1 MGKYNLI
8 EVNNKSEIKQW
19 LDFPARLYKK
29 DPHYVR
35 PLDEDVE
42 NVFDRKKNKLFRHGD
57 AVRFLLKD
65 EKGQVIGRI
74 AAFYDE
80 KTSNTYNKEEN
91 GQPTGGCGFFDCI
104 DNQEAANILFNAAK
118 KWNIEHGQEA
128 MDGPINFGDR
138 DYFWGCLYDGFTDP
152 VYNMPYNYPYYSKLF
167 ENYGFQVFFKQLTY
181 RRVFQVGGF
190 DPILHEKAK
199 RFYGN
204 PNYSFEILD
213 KRNIDKYA
221 DDFLIIYNKAWGS
234 IPGSTKLTRQ
244 HAIGLLKSLKP
255 IIDPRLMHFAYHIDE
270 NGNKVDLTK
279 EAIALQNLKD
289 LTLEYL
295 KKHPG
300 IKVARILPNRKEQF
314 FKNSEMLAN
323 KLRILWRV
331 KVSRI
336 CDRAISLVFG
346 IVPEHRGKGL
356 EAGLV
361 CSLESQHI
369 KKKFKYKDL
378 QLNWIGDFNPPM
390 MKIAESA
397 GASIYKT
404 HITYRYLFDREKP
417 FTRAKL
423 QKNK

>member
-1 MGKYNLI
+1 MGKYYI
-8 EVNNKSEIKQW
+8 TEVKTNKDIKQW
-19 LDFPARLYKK
+19 LDFPARLYKN
-29 DPHYVR
+29 DPHYVK
-35 PLDEDVE
+35 PLDDEIE
-42 NVFDRKKNKLFRHGD
+42 AIFDKSKNKLFRHGD
-57 AVRFLLKD
+57 AIRFILKD
-65 EKGQVIGRI
+65 KDGNVIGRI

-104 DNQEAANILFNAAK
+104 NDQEAADMLFDAAK
-118 KWNIEHGQEA
+118 QWNIEHGQEA

-152 VYNMPYNYPYYSKLF
+152 VYNMPYNFPYYNQLF
-167 ENYGFQVFFKQLTY
+167 ENYGFKIFFKQLTY
-181 RRVFQVGGF
+181 RRLFSLDGI

-204 PNYSFEILD
+204 PSYSFEILD

-244 HAIGLLKSLKP
+244 HAIGLLNSLKP

-270 NGNKVDLTK
+270 NGNKEPIGFFLLMIDLNQIYK
-279 EAIALQNLKD
+279 GLNGKMNL
-289 LTLEYL
+289 L
-295 KKHPG
+295 
-300 IKVARILPNRKEQF
+300 
-314 FKNSEMLAN
+314 N
-323 KLRILWRV
+323 KLRVFWRV
-331 KVSRI
+331 KVSKV
-336 CDRAISLVFG
+336 CYRAISLVFG

-369 KKKFKYKDL
+369 KKRFKYKEL

-397 GASIYKT
+397 GATVYKT
-404 HITYRYLFDREKP
+404 HITYRYLFDRNKT

-423 QKNK
+423 QKNR